1 MSRCI
6 CELRCTVDSPVCLY
20 CMFLYC
26 MEIKVYKHMVF
37 SPRILRV
44 AHPRQ
49 PQLLLDLELIFQ
61 SAKGLGTTPG
71 PGA

>member
-1 MSRCI
+1 
-6 CELRCTVDSPVCLY
+6 
-20 CMFLYC
+20 MFLYC

-37 SPRILRV
+37 SLRILRV